1 MTHKVAIIGVGDRGS
16 VYTRAC
22 IAAGLEIASIYDID
36 PKRID
41 TFFERFGD
49 HTHPQVAA
57 SLEECLSSEADI
69 AIIAVPAYYHCDY
82 AMAAMEH
89 GKHVLSEKPF
99 DLDLAKVARLGEVA
113 RRTGRKF
120 AVGHQYHN
128 FRNVHSIKTMFEKD
142 MLGRPAMLRFSDQR
156 ERRPKI
162 AMHDA
167 EHGNCGPMMDMS
179 CHYIDIMRWCFE
191 SRPVKVT
198 AKMFTYAKG
207 DPRYAQ
213 FAHQAPDTGT
223 MLVEFES
230 GDVGL
235 ISLTWGIVSG
245 VGAYSPIDGFGP
257 KGMIKS
263 FELWNSND
271 AVCFS
276 GTEGE
281 KPIEFSEEELA
292 EFEFPEKT
300 TLLALVSDIDGTGEV
315 QVRYEDAMLVFATSM
330 AGLKSAATGEP
341 VLVDDVLR
349 ELPKTIDFV
358 K

>member
-1 MTHKVAIIGVGDRGS
+1 MAHKIAIIGVGDRGS
-16 VYTRAC
+16 TYAAAC
-22 IAAGLEIASIYDID
+22 IEAGLEIACIYDID
-36 PKRID
+36 PKRYD
-41 TFFERFGD
+41 AFFARFGGK
-49 HTHPQVAA
+49 TNPKKAE
-57 SLEECLSSEADI
+57 SLEELLACDADI
-69 AIIAVPAYYHCDY
+69 AIVATPAYFHCDY
-82 AMAAMEH
+82 VMAAMEH

-99 DLDLAKVARLGEVA
+99 DLDLAKVVKLGEVA
-113 RRTGRKF
+113 KKTGRKF

-128 FRNVHSIKTMFEKD
+128 FRNVHSVKTMFEKD

-167 EHGNCGPMMDMS
+167 EYGNCGPMMDMS

-191 SRPVKVT
+191 SKPVKVT
-198 AKMFTYAKG
+198 AKMYTYAKG

-257 KGMIKS
+257 KGMLKS
-263 FELWNSND
+263 FGLWDKND
-271 AVCFS
+271 AVYFS

-281 KPIEFSEEELA
+281 KPIEFSAEELKA
-292 EFEFPEKT
+292 FAFPEKT
-300 TLLALVSDIDGTGEV
+300 TLLALVSEIDGTGEV
-315 QVRYEDAMLVFATSM
+315 QVRYEDALMVFATSM
-330 AGLKSAATGEP
+330 AALKSAATGEP
-341 VLVDDVLR
+341 VLVADILK
-349 ELPKTIDFV
+349 EQPKTIDFV